1 MNYEESLAYI
11 SSTYPLGIKLGL
23 ENIERLLE
31 RLGNPQEKM
40 RIIHVAGTNGK
51 GSTCAF
57 LSSMLT
63 ESGFRVGLY
72 TSPYLEVF
80 NERIRINGENI
91 GNEVLALAATK
102 VRKVIEGLVSEGY
115 PHPSEFE
122 VTTAIGFV
130 CFEMEKAEIVVLE
143 VGLGGRFDATNV
155 VRHPLI
161 TVITSVSIDHVQ
173 FLGDT
178 LGEIAFE
185 KAGIL
190 KPGVPL
196 VLYPQEAEAEK
207 EILRVAAEK
216 KVPVTKVETGSIR
229 IKESSLQGQRIDARV
244 LGELF
249 SDLEIGLL
257 GEHQTKNALTAL
269 TALRLFMQKE
279 NILFDREAVYRGMK
293 KARWTGRLELLSK
306 DPLTL
311 IDGAHNAGGALVLAK
326 TIEDLLAEHEI
337 TLVFG
342 MLKDKEVEETA
353 KILLP
358 LAKRVIT
365 ATVQSERSMPA
376 QELADRLRPY
386 HSQIETSKSLAEAV
400 HKAERMTDA
409 RRGAIIYAGSL
420 YMIGEVRGMLTKGA
434 GPAEMKAPE

>member
-63 ESGFRVGLY
+63 EAGFRVGLY

-102 VRKVIEGLVSEGY
+102 VRRVVEELTSEGY

-143 VGLGGRFDATNV
+143 VGLGGRFDATNAV
-155 VRHPLI
+155 KHPLI

-178 LGEIAFE
+178 LGKIAFE

-196 VLYPQEAEAEK
+196 VLYPQEAEAEE
-207 EILRVAAEK
+207 EILRVAGEK

-257 GEHQTKNALTAL
+257 GEHQTKNA
-269 TALRLFMQKE
+269 
-279 NILFDREAVYRGMK
+279 
-293 KARWTGRLELLSK
+293 
-306 DPLTL
+306 
-311 IDGAHNAGGALVLAK
+311 
-326 TIEDLLAEHEI
+326 
-337 TLVFG
+337 
-342 MLKDKEVEETA
+342 
-353 KILLP
+353 
-358 LAKRVIT
+358 
-365 ATVQSERSMPA
+365 
-376 QELADRLRPY
+376 
-386 HSQIETSKSLAEAV
+386 
-400 HKAERMTDA
+400 
-409 RRGAIIYAGSL
+409 
-420 YMIGEVRGMLTKGA
+420 
-434 GPAEMKAPE
+434 